1 MNQGQVHGGRGAT
14 QSHGNTYR
22 DRNDNGE
29 LPPPQGR
36 GHTART
42 GRGYNQASNNYKNN
56 TNFLKAGGKGIQG
69 QSQREFE
76 PSRGAP
82 HYEQIRGR
90 DTTGQRLPT
99 LTPTNSHDGA
109 EMDFNL
115 NMTRDRKRRIGET
128 VPGQVSHNTVG
139 VHGRN
144 EGSLHEDLVKM
155 LEEAKKVSYCVF
167 ICIHTLGYCT
177 CVLLISDSYSYY
189 GFQ

>member
-1 MNQGQVHGGRGAT
+1 MIFLRSMNQGQVQGGRGAT

-22 DRNDNGE
+22 DRNDNGGHSS
-29 LPPPQGR
+29 PQGR
-36 GHTART
+36 GYTART
-42 GRGYNQASNNYKNN
+42 GRGIHNQGSNGYKNN
-56 TNFLKAGGKGIQG
+56 SNQRAGKGIQG
-69 QSQREFE
+69 QSQREFDT
-76 PSRGAP
+76 SRGAP

-99 LTPTNSHDGA
+99 LTPTNNHDGA

-128 VPGQVSHNTVG
+128 VPDQVSHNTVG

-155 LEEAKKVSYCVF
+155 LEEAKKVSYNVLKKIVF
-167 ICIHTLGYCT
+167 IRQDIN
-177 CVLLISDSYSYY
+177 DK
-189 GFQ
+189 FQL